1 MSQLL
6 ELSTPPAAAVVS
18 LSGDESSLA
27 LARNVK
33 DAVMSGVDH
42 LVVDAGDS
50 TLLSSHV
57 LETLQRPARR
67 LRARG
72 GRVTI
77 VCPNPALARL
87 LRLVFL
93 NHSSEVVGSLDEAQP
108 VWT

>member
-1 MSQLL
+1 MSKLL
-6 ELSTPPAAAVVS
+6 ELSTPPAAAVVL

-27 LARNVK
+27 LARHVK

-57 LETLQRPARR
+57 LETLQRAARR

-72 GRVTI
+72 GRVII

-108 VWT
+108 EWS

>member
-1 MSQLL
+1 MSKLL

-18 LSGDESSLA
+18 LSGDESSRA

-42 LVVDAGDS
+42 LVIDAGDS

-57 LETLQRPARR
+57 LETLQRAARR

-72 GRVTI
+72 GRVI
-77 VCPNPALARL
+77 IMCPNPALARL

-108 VWT
+108 EWS

>member
-1 MSQLL
+1 MSKGL
-6 ELSTPPAAAVVS
+6 EMSTPPAAAVVL

-27 LARNVK
+27 LALHR
-33 DAVMSGVDH
+33 A
-42 LVVDAGDS
+42 
-50 TLLSSHV
+50 
-57 LETLQRPARR
+57 ARR

-108 VWT
+108 EWS